1 MPSSLQAANGVCCYV
16 PGGKDELAVPSCA
29 DGDCPP
35 EAIVFYE
42 ASNAICSKSWKAK
55 VDEGYGYI
63 AGSPDANAPEYE
75 CVFIVTGT
83 VRDYLCT
90 LSDHTLLSV
99 SNPVITRLLQNLCL
113 VVFSVALCS
122 HQPVWNLAAGN
133 VVYKVTDAS
142 YPMTGLVRT
151 HVHVPDRDCCALL

>member
-1 MPSSLQAANGVCCYV
+1 MKCTATALIFIFAAALVLPKAANGVCCYV

-83 VRDYLCT
+83 SAPKRRFFSHR
-90 LSDHTLLSV
+90 LSL
-99 SNPVITRLLQNLCL
+99 
-113 VVFSVALCS
+113 
-122 HQPVWNLAAGN
+122 
-133 VVYKVTDAS
+133 
-142 YPMTGLVRT
+142 
-151 HVHVPDRDCCALL
+151 